1 MNHDPQRRFL
11 LSNQPNDGSLTRDTP
26 PCEGLT
32 TESAVRKF
40 PAIFLNAEI
49 ERTDRS
55 DLPTHQDLPIFSDP
69 TGGTQA
75 GGLFAS
81 HSLRHNPHNRPFRA
95 VRGFQDWVLA
105 SVPSG
110 PGCLE
115 RAVASEPTLL
125 PVTCWTQLPATWSL
139 GRAATFGR
147 RPPVC
152 YELRPATFGL
162 G

>member
-40 PAIFLNAEI
+40 PAIFLNADI
-49 ERTDRS
+49 ERTDHS

-75 GGLFAS
+75 GGTV
-81 HSLRHNPHNRPFRA
+81 REPFSAAQPAKPADSRRA
-95 VRGFQDWVLA
+95 RI
-105 SVPSG
+105 SG
-110 PGCLE
+110 LGLGKRAE
-115 RAVASEPTLL
+115 RALL
-125 PVTCWTQLPATWSL
+125 PGASGCQ
-139 GRAATFGR
+139 
-147 RPPVC
+147 
-152 YELRPATFGL
+152 
-162 G
+162 